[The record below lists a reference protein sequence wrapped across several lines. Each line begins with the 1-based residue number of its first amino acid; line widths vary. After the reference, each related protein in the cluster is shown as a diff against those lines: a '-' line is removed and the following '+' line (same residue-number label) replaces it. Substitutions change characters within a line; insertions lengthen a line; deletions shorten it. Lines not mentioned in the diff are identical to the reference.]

1 MNRLS
6 EMQAFAESVR
16 EGSFSAASRSLA
28 MSPSAISKLVTR
40 LEERLQVRLL
50 NRTTRQISLTEA
62 GQRFYV
68 RCNEILHELED
79 AESEIVEYGELP
91 QGLLRVNCS
100 PGFAQHQVIPLL
112 AGFHSEYPG
121 LQVELTLTGKTIDLI
136 AEGVDLAIR
145 LGELEDSS
153 LIASSLGR
161 SDRIVCAS
169 PDYLEKFGT
178 PKTPQELMQHNCL
191 CLTSREEVNT
201 WKFGAGD
208 AQEVIHV
215 SGNFKTDNVNAL
227 YDSALVGGG
236 ILRLSGFMLN
246 KAIKAGKL
254 VPLLTDYEPQPQWVN
269 IVYPHRRFLPAKVRI
284 FIEYLK
290 ENLDPI
296 QW

>member
-6 EMQAFAESVR
+6 EMQAFTESVGQ
-16 EGSFSAASRSLA
+16 GSFSAASRSLG

-68 RCNEILHELED
+68 RCNEILNELED
-79 AESEIVEYGELP
+79 AETEIVEYGELP
-91 QGLLRVNCS
+91 QGVLRVNCS

-112 AGFHSEYPG
+112 ADFHAEYPG

-145 LGELEDSS
+145 LGELADSS

-161 SDRIVCAS
+161 SDRIVCAA
-169 PDYLEKFGT
+169 PMYLEKFGT
-178 PKTPQELMQHNCL
+178 PQTPQDLKAHNCL
-191 CLTSREEVNT
+191 CLTSREEVNI
-201 WKFGAGD
+201 WKFGSGD
-208 AQEVIHV
+208 QQEAINV

-227 YDSALVGGG
+227 YDYALAGGG

-246 KAIKAGKL
+246 KAINAGQL
-254 VPLLTDYEPQPQWVN
+254 VPLLSDYEAQPQWVN
-269 IVYPHRRFLPAKVRI
+269 IVYPHRRFLPAKVRL

-290 ENLDPI
+290 QNLDTSE
-296 QW
+296 W

>member
-68 RCNEILHELED
+68 RCNEILNELED

-91 QGLLRVNCS
+91 QGILRVNCS

-112 AGFHSEYPG
+112 ADFHSEYPG

-145 LGELEDSS
+145 LGELADSS

-161 SDRIVCAS
+161 SDRTVCAA
-169 PDYLEKFGT
+169 PAYLEKFGT
-178 PKTPQELMQHNCL
+178 PQTPQDLIQHNCL
-191 CLTSREEVNT
+191 CLTSREEVNS
-201 WKFGAGD
+201 WKFGFGD
-208 AQEVIHV
+208 QQEVINV

-227 YDSALVGGG
+227 YDYALAGGG

-246 KAIKAGKL
+246 KAINTGQL
-254 VPLLTDYEPQPQWVN
+254 VPLLSDYEAQPQWVN
-269 IVYPHRRFLPAKVRI
+269 IVYPHRRFLPAKVRL

-290 ENLDPI
+290 QNLDTSE
-296 QW
+296 W